1 VLIAVEKGIA
11 VFNLNKAGDRPY
23 SDVVTT
29 GLDFGIFG
37 ELAFVNDTLVQQPA
51 KMSDSRNPDL
61 FLA

>member
-1 VLIAVEKGIA
+1 MLIAVERGLA
-11 VFNLNKAGDRPY
+11 VFNLNKAGERPY

-29 GLDFGIFG
+29 GLDFSIFG
-37 ELAFVNDTLVQQPA
+37 ELTFVNDTLVQQPV